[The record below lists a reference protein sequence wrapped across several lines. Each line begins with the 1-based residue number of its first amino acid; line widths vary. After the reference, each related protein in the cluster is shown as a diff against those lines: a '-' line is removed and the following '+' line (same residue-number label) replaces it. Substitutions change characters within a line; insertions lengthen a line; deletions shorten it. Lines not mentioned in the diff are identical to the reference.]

1 MTETSEF
8 NPFAATVALFE
19 KEGVCRIVGA
29 WKIRRE
35 DYDVDLDDEGF
46 ALLPVNIP
54 IGYCLVGGMRAAFN
68 QHHGTTHG
76 VDHDYAQPSYAET
89 DYWKALTFAARHLPV
104 EDKQELAAN
113 LRYAGWVDEATF
125 DEDVNSSAAEGAM
138 IDWNDRV
145 VGNHQNQEKDSR
157 VLDFLRSLVP
167 LWDEARVGT

>member
-1 MTETSEF
+1 MTETSQF

-35 DYDVDLDDEGF
+35 DYGADLNDEEF
-46 ALLPVNIP
+46 ELLPVNIP

-68 QHHGTTHG
+68 QHNGTYSA
-76 VDHDYAQPSYAET
+76 VDHDFAQPSSDP

-104 EDKQELAAN
+104 EDKEDLASHMG
-113 LRYAGWVDEATF
+113 YPGWVDEDTF
-125 DEDVNSSAAEGAM
+125 DERVGSMEAEGAM

-145 VGNHQNQEKDSR
+145 VGNHQNKEKDSR

-167 LWDEARVGT
+167 LWDEARVGS